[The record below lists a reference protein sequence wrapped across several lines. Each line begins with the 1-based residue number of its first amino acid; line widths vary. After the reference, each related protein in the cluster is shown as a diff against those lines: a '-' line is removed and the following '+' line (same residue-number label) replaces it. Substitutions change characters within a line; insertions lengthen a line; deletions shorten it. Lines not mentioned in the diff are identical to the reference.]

1 MSTSL
6 SNRVSVGSAGWLLK
20 EAKGAQF
27 ELNLVEVLSLYIS
40 THGCSI
46 STVSRVSRQ
55 N

>member
-27 ELNLVEVLSLYIS
+27 ELNLVGYCHCISQLMVAVSLP
-40 THGCSI
+40 
-46 STVSRVSRQ
+46 
-55 N
+55 